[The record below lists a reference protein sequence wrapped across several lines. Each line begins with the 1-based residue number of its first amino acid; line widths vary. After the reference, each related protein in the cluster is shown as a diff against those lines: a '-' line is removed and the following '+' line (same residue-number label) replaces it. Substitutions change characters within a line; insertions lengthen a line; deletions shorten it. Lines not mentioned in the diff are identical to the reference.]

1 MITKKMLGLFLS
13 IFGILLAV
21 GLLAMEILGA
31 GKFQGIGPL
40 QRMALLG
47 VLAIF
52 LVGISLIPLGDR
64 PA

>member
-1 MITKKMLGLFLS
+1 MITKKLLGLFFS

-21 GLLAMEILGA
+21 GLLALEWLGA

-40 QRMALLG
+40 QRIALLG
-47 VLAIF
+47 ALAIF
-52 LVGISLIPLGDR
+52 LVGISLVPLGDR

>member
-1 MITKKMLGLFLS
+1 MITKKLLGLFFS

-21 GLLAMEILGA
+21 GLLALEWLGA

-40 QRMALLG
+40 QRLALLG
-47 VLAIF
+47 ALAIF
-52 LVGISLIPLGDR
+52 LVGISLVPLGDR

>member
-1 MITKKMLGLFLS
+1 MITKKMLGLFFS

-21 GLLAMEILGA
+21 GLLAMEWLGA

-40 QRMALLG
+40 QRIALFG
-47 VLAIF
+47 TLAIF
-52 LVGISLIPLGDR
+52 LVGLSLIPLGDR